1 MRVGDFQSC
10 TFGLEPNLEIFFED
24 DKKILP
30 LSFLHQSETITT
42 ISVSKKPLK
51 LHELQYG
58 LNFCP
63 PDSVLK
69 IENEKT
75 FKLYLVFAELKN
87 IFIYADLNI
96 V

>member
-58 LNFCP
+58 LNFCS

-69 IENEKT
+69 IENEKNIQT
-75 FKLYLVFAELKN
+75 VFGFRRVEKYLYLR
-87 IFIYADLNI
+87 
-96 V
+96 